1 MKFTSNYVNV
11 IIDEDP
17 DRAGPLSETQ
27 LVVCTGNQQD
37 VWEEHFS
44 VRRVRRI
51 GARTIELTDLIDAAI
66 AAGVVIEDLY
76 DPPAHR
82 GTFIETE
89 FMEASSLLEAK
100 ATEERMKKAAS
111 WDREMLDDNTD

>member
-1 MKFTSNYVNV
+1 MKFASNYVNV

-17 DRAGPLSETQ
+17 DRTGPLSETQ
-27 LVVCTGNQQD
+27 LVVCTGDQQD
-37 VWEEHFS
+37 VWEEHYS
-44 VRRVRRI
+44 VRRVRRM

-89 FMEASSLLEAK
+89 FTEAVKAK
-100 ATEERMKKAAS
+100 AMKERTKRAAS
-111 WDREMLDDNTD
+111 WDREMLDDGTD